1 MFCVLGFCIRKCAGD
16 QGSSSSSTTYISVA
30 TDGGDTKRR
39 RIRARIDEILIAP
52 SWLRWSTP
60 FDAIRIYTDCQAV
73 SRLLTGQAALQSE
86 TYRMPLRRTLR
97 SLEQILSSRWTLA
110 DPSEP
115 AIQWIPRHRNQLAD
129 FLSTQTLAKRESWSH
144 CFCPQL
150 HGKRCNLVLF
160 VDGGVRS
167 GKSASA
173 WLIAASTPQHA
184 FFVFR
189 AGGIFWQDSAMTP
202 FAAEVGA
209 MEVGLHEL
217 ACSVASL
224 SCELAR

>member
-1 MFCVLGFCIRKCAGD
+1 MFQHLQFVFL
-16 QGSSSSSTTYISVA
+16 SSANEVSTGPTCQFLSVCLSVCLSVRCFRCFWII
-30 TDGGDTKRR
+30 K
-39 RIRARIDEILIAP
+39 
-52 SWLRWSTP
+52 S
-60 FDAIRIYTDCQAV
+60 
-73 SRLLTGQAALQSE
+73 
-86 TYRMPLRRTLR
+86 LRRTLR
-97 SLEQILSSRWTLA
+97 SLEHILSSRWTLA

-202 FAAEVGA
+202 FAAEVGE